1 MKKVIVVF
9 GRDFGYDRAGIKFC
23 LHGKEGTEL
32 DYGFNFIQDES
43 INYNPY
49 YSGKVSKL
57 QLTELR
63 KFIDEALQE
72 IEKEEND
79 K

>member
-9 GRDFGYDRAGIKFC
+9 GRDFGYDQAGIKFC

-32 DYGFNFIQDES
+32 LYGFNFIEDEDTTYS
-43 INYNPY
+43 PY
-49 YSGKVSKL
+49 PSGKVSKL
-57 QLTELR
+57 QLKELR
-63 KFIDEALQE
+63 KFIDEALEE

>member
-9 GRDFGYDRAGIKFC
+9 GHDFALDQAGIKFC

-32 DYGFNFIQDES
+32 MYGFNFIEDDDAS
-43 INYNPY
+43 YSPY
-49 YSGKVSKL
+49 RSGKMSKL
-57 QLTELR
+57 QLTELH
-63 KFIDEALQE
+63 KFIDEALEE
-72 IEKEEND
+72 IEKNEND